1 VTLAGCIL
9 QTGAAQR
16 RSPGHLAVTAACRAV
31 RVADASCAVEAGSGT
46 TVDRVEMNGV
56 RITNRGDSDGAPSP
70 VPESLLQLW
79 HTRRLVRPSNCVL
92 SRNLLALVNHLSQA

>member
-1 VTLAGCIL
+1 MKLAGCIS

-16 RSPGHLAVTAACRAV
+16 RSSGHLAVIAACRAV

-56 RITNRGDSDGAPSP
+56 CITNRGNLAELRRQCQGVCYSCCTRGCSCGRGI
-70 VPESLLQLW
+70 VFCRETCLLSFN
-79 HTRRLVRPSNCVL
+79 R
-92 SRNLLALVNHLSQA
+92 LSQS